1 MIPAVIQCTLQH
13 LTRRVA
19 RPAFTRL
26 GLMALAAL
34 LVIAVLP
41 VRAQDSLEVAKR
53 QELDL
58 IRRQAQEKRAQ
69 AGALKGQET
78 RALGVLKRTERELV
92 ATRRRLRGLQTRRN
106 RLDQQLE
113 VTRANL
119 ERSVETLQTQ
129 RTRLARRMRHMY
141 MVGPARELEFLIST
155 RSFAGLMMRW
165 DFLQMLAEQDRLL
178 LESVR
183 TEKEHVQANE
193 NALERN
199 LKQVSLTA
207 RNATV
212 ESGKLVGLR
221 KQHASTVRQI
231 QSRREEYEAA
241 AAELERSARALQGL
255 LARLERARQA
265 DATKARAEGRNPQ
278 PYSGDFA
285 RGQGQLEWPVQG
297 SIVGRMGLETHPR
310 FGTQVRNDGID
321 IACAVGTAV
330 HAVAKGRVDAADD
343 DYEGVGGLVV
353 LNHGDGYY
361 TIYSHLSDV
370 NVATGSEVQAGAV
383 LGRTGEEGSLK
394 GPVLHFE
401 VRKGSSPLNPETWL
415 R

>member
-1 MIPAVIQCTLQH
+1 MTRGWFARLQR
-13 LTRRVA
+13 LVT
-19 RPAFTRL
+19 RPALAR
-26 GLMALAAL
+26 ACLAAL
-34 LVIAVLP
+34 LVLAVVP
-41 VRAQDSLEVAKR
+41 VRAQDSLETAKR
-53 QELDL
+53 QELEL
-58 IRRQAQEKRAQ
+58 LRRQAQEKRAQ

-78 RALGVLKRTERELV
+78 RALGVLKRTERELS
-92 ATRRRLRGLQTRRN
+92 ATRRRLRSLQGRRN

-119 ERSVETLQTQ
+119 QRSVETLQMQ
-129 RTRLARRMRHMY
+129 RKRLAKRLRRMY
-141 MVGPARELEFLIST
+141 MIGPARELEFLVST

-165 DFLQMLAEQDRLL
+165 DFLQMVAEQDRLL
-178 LESVR
+178 LDNVR
-183 TEKEHVQANE
+183 SEKEHVEANE
-193 NALERN
+193 NALESN

-207 RNATV
+207 RKATA
-212 ESGKLVGLR
+212 ESGKLAGLR
-221 KQHASTVRQI
+221 QKHATTVRQI
-231 QSRREEYEAA
+231 QSKREEYEAA

-265 DATKARAEGRNPQ
+265 EANKARVEGRNPQ

-297 SIVGRMGLETHPR
+297 TIVGRMGLETHPR

-361 TIYSHLSDV
+361 TIYSHLSEV
-370 NVATGSEVQAGAV
+370 SVSTGSEVQAGAV
-383 LGRTGEEGSLK
+383 IGRTGEEGSLK

-401 VRKGSSPLNPETWL
+401 VRKGSSPMNPQSWL